1 MSYKYEREANGT
13 LVLEEDSISTP
24 LTSAAHHAL
33 TPRRA
38 RVRRGTEQR
47 IDDYQNP
54 RDAEKGLAPP
64 FSLASSSGILWLDEI

>member
-1 MSYKYEREANGT
+1 MSYRYERQANGT

-24 LTSAAHHAL
+24 RTSAAHHAL

-38 RVRRGTEQR
+38 VRRGTEQR
-47 IDDYQNP
+47 IDAYQNA